1 METKNNKIV
10 EAIAGTLGVI
20 HFVGQ
25 TIVDLS
31 MEAEV
36 KLVNKYIGTDAE
48 TITSNRQAITMARQ
62 ESILNK
68 MDRLKSALK
77 RAKTTEINTNI

>member
-1 METKNNKIV
+1 METKSNKIV

-68 MDRLKSALK
+68 MDRLKSALN

>member
-1 METKNNKIV
+1 METKSNKIV

-20 HFVGQ
+20 HFMGQ

-48 TITSNRQAITMARQ
+48 TITSNRQAITMNRQ

-68 MDRLKSALK
+68 MDRLKSALN
-77 RAKTTEINTNI
+77 RAKTTEINNN